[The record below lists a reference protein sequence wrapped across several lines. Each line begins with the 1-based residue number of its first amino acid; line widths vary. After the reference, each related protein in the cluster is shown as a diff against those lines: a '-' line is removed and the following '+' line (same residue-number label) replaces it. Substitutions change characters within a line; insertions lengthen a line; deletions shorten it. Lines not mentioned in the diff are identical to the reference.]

1 MLLNHDNLLQ
11 VNRYEPRI
19 TDHCTSINYLRFF
32 FARISDPF
40 NQMVRIGITD
50 VHSLAPHE

>member
-11 VNRYEPRI
+11 VNRYEPRESQTTVLQLI
-19 TDHCTSINYLRFF
+19 ISAS

-50 VHSLAPHE
+50 VHSLAPYE